1 MQRVNSHDFQ
11 RAGWPQ
17 VKRAAALS
25 HRRRPG
31 LAALRRAAIKAR
43 HRALQTTGSYPI
55 WENGEIVYVTEIVG
69 FSDEEIREVLGESA
83 VTNIGGY
90 VRPPKPM

>member
-1 MQRVNSHDFQ
+1 M
-11 RAGWPQ
+11 
-17 VKRAAALS
+17 
-25 HRRRPG
+25 
-31 LAALRRAAIKAR
+31 
-43 HRALQTTGSYPI
+43 QTTGSYPI

-69 FSDEEIREVLGESA
+69 YSDEEIREVLGESA

>member
-1 MQRVNSHDFQ
+1 MTSKGPDGRKSKGQ
-11 RAGWPQ
+11 PLYPT
-17 VKRAAALS
+17 AAA
-25 HRRRPG
+25 G

>member
-1 MQRVNSHDFQ
+1 MTTEAQNGQNFPAQ
-11 RAGWPQ
+11 T
-17 VKRAAALS
+17 LS
-25 HRRRPG
+25 PRFTG
-31 LAALRRAAIKAR
+31 AEAALRRAAIKAQ
-43 HRALQTTGSYPI
+43 HRALQTTGSYPV
-55 WENGEIVYVTEIVG
+55 WRDGEIVYVTEIVG

>member
-1 MQRVNSHDFQ
+1 MAVERRDDLDTIPSTGSSRF
-11 RAGWPQ
+11 AGAE
-17 VKRAAALS
+17 AAM
-25 HRRRPG
+25 H
-31 LAALRRAAIKAR
+31 RAAIKAR

-69 FSDEEIREVLGESA
+69 YSDEEIREVLGESA

>member
-1 MQRVNSHDFQ
+1 MTTEAQNGQSPTPLTHKSRF
-11 RAGWPQ
+11 AG
-17 VKRAAALS
+17 AE
-25 HRRRPG
+25 
-31 LAALRRAAIKAR
+31 AALRRAAIKAQ
-43 HRALQTTGSYPI
+43 HRALQTTGSYPV
-55 WENGEIVYVTEIVG
+55 WRDGEIVYETEIVG

>member
-1 MQRVNSHDFQ
+1 MAVERRDDLDTTPSTGSSRF
-11 RAGWPQ
+11 AG
-17 VKRAAALS
+17 AE
-25 HRRRPG
+25 
-31 LAALRRAAIKAR
+31 AALRRAAIKAR